1 MKVKSFIKFLQD
13 YTVLSFEFSEL
24 HIILAH
30 PREEGPHVLFLH
42 RAHWKFKN
50 NNFSKFSWLQISS
63 YILWLFFYN
72 MATPGVMKL
81 LEEKNVDK
89 GISHFVWSPK
99 MDIIAV
105 ASEQNDTSLYRLNFQ
120 KVSHETGP
128 NFQKVSFRIGHY
140 FQYST
145 YSHCIRFGQQNPQT
159 LAYRHWHGDQTERS
173 WQWLTKM
180 VRLNCLTLKT
190 ESLCWELIPSRKKS
204 ASCVGF
210 RVQRAKFINK
220 PTIPIIHTIILPNG
234 NF

>member
-1 MKVKSFIKFLQD
+1 MFCFCTALIGNSKQH
-13 YTVLSFEFSEL
+13 FSE
-24 HIILAH
+24 
-30 PREEGPHVLFLH
+30 
-42 RAHWKFKN
+42 
-50 NNFSKFSWLQISS
+50 FSWLQISS
-63 YILWLFFYN
+63 HIFCISFNN

-120 KVSHETGP
+120 KVSLKTCP
-128 NFQKVSFRIGHY
+128 NFQKVSLRIVPT
-140 FQYST
+140 FQHST

-159 LAYRHWHGDQTERS
+159 LAYRHWHGDQTGRS
-173 WQWLTKM
+173 WQWLTKTA
-180 VRLNCLTLKT
+180 RLNCLTLKT
-190 ESLCWELIPSRKKS
+190 EFPCWKLSLLRKKS

-210 RVQRAKFINK
+210 RVQKAKFINK
-220 PTIPIIHTIILPNG
+220 LLIQIIHTTILLNG